1 MANLEGALGGAGAG
15 AGIGGAIGGPKGAI
29 IGGAVGGAA
38 GLFMPK
44 SGGVNTKSIGKTISE
59 YLSQVRAAGA
69 ATKADVARY
78 GKNTEKKVARYGN
91 ELIDASDNETAAFW
105 NNLGIFNEELINTA
119 SALVESYNG
128 DVVKALETLETNV
141 NKLNESYA
149 TDMGAE
155 IDRYATAGEAINAKL
170 AADKDLVETKFLDRV
185 NQFNREYQEQTF
197 QEADAAKQEVF
208 GEDDKFLTKAGELDQ
223 SFRAE
228 GALSEQT
235 FKDEEAANLA
245 RRDAEAR
252 AAEDTFR
259 RESLAEADS
268 LEGKTAGFGDT
279 FLNQMAGSVAGSK
292 AETAG
297 LFDWLSGGTA
307 KVDSEAEAARSLQF
321 NTANA
326 AAFGNLADTL
336 SKAAQQT
343 RMDLLA
349 NADPRALELSAIA
362 DNNAAAMMSGQIS
375 ADVQANLARSSAMQ
389 ALSGGFGAGSEM
401 GRGLSA
407 RDLGLT
413 SMDLMQ
419 QGTQMYDA
427 QRRLNYDT
435 RVAGTQVDP
444 FAVMQ
449 QSGLSS
455 EQALRTATS
464 NADMVNRDR
473 MAAADIMGRNIN
485 ARMDTER
492 LGFTTNLDNLRS
504 GAIAASGMRSDAFTN
519 VFNNQ
524 RQNIADAFA
533 QGNQGAFQR
542 YSGRGQDSRFSYSNM
557 LGAAESS
564 RNTRIGAINEA
575 SGQRMQ
581 TFDRLFGSNRG
592 AADDLRVQD
601 MTAAAQMADNRRDD
615 NIRYSGMRIGA
626 TQDIYNNNL
635 GFVDTVFNT
644 GLGLAGQNL
653 STGLSVAGDMY
664 KTNTVG
670 AGATYDARMGVY
682 GNIFNAKTNT
692 ANNVLNAKTSAAIA
706 ALNAETAALGGAA
719 ATNAN
724 LPVIEA
730 AARQGNAMQ
739 SAQIWGAALSSAS
752 SLAGSYRGS
761 QNWSNVGSRS
771 FGGYTGYTNN
781 PATGNMVGYAAP
793 TSYRPPGATSW
804 VNT

>member
-1 MANLEGALGGAGAG
+1 M
-15 AGIGGAIGGPKGAI
+15 AGIAAASTGASVGASM
-29 IGGAVGGAA
+29 
-38 GLFMPK
+38 LLNN
-44 SGGVNTKSIGKTISE
+44 SGGGSNTKSIKNTLDE
-59 YLSQVRAAGA
+59 YISQVSAAVAAGRSNVAGAVKGMNRRIERAAG
-69 ATKADVARY
+69 
-78 GKNTEKKVARYGN
+78 
-91 ELIDASDNETAAFW
+91 ELRDASDAETKEFW
-105 NNLGIFNEELINTA
+105 NGLGIFNEDLINSA
-119 SALVESYNG
+119 SALVEAYDG
-128 DVVKALETLETNV
+128 DVMRALESLETNV
-141 NKLNESYA
+141 NKLNEGYA
-149 TDMGAE
+149 EDMGAE
-155 IDRYATAGEAINAKL
+155 IERFGSVGEAINAQL
-170 AADKDLVETKFLDRV
+170 AADKDLTETKFLDRV

-197 QEADAAKQEVF
+197 QESDAAKQEVF
-208 GEDDKFLTKAGELDQ
+208 GEDDKFLTKASELDQ
-223 SFRAE
+223 GLKADS
-228 GALSEQT
+228 ALSEQT
-235 FKDEEAANLA
+235 FKDEEAAALA
-245 RRDAEAR
+245 RRDAEAK
-252 AAEDTFR
+252 AAETTFR
-259 RESLAEADS
+259 ADSLAEADA

-307 KVDSEAEAARSLQF
+307 TVDPEAEATRSLQF

-519 VFNNQ
+519 IFSNQ

-542 YSGRGQDSRFSYSNM
+542 FTGRGDVNRLSYGSM

-575 SGQRMQ
+575 SGQRLQ
-581 TFDRLFGSNRG
+581 TFDRLYGANMGVADTLRG
-592 AADDLRVQD
+592 QD
-601 MTAAAQMADNRRDD
+601 MTVAAQMADNRRDD
-615 NIRYSGMRIGA
+615 NIRTSGMRIAA
-626 TQDIYNNNL
+626 TQDIYNNNF
-635 GFVDTVFNT
+635 GVANTVFNT
-644 GLGLAGQNL
+644 GMGLAGQKL
-653 STGLSVAGDMY
+653 STGLSVAGDIY
-664 KTNTVG
+664 KTNVGG
-670 AGATYDARMGVY
+670 AGQVY
-682 GNIFNAKTNT
+682 NTRTGIESNIFGVRGQGAIAGAQMKTNYE
-692 ANNVLNAKTSAAIA
+692 IA
-706 ALNAETAALGGAA
+706 GLQAMAGALGGAA
-719 ATNAN
+719 ATEANIPMMNA
-724 LPVIEA
+724 A
-730 AARQGNAMQ
+730 MRQGQNQ
-739 SAQIWGAALSSAS
+739 QTAQLWGAALQAGS
-752 SLAGSYRGS
+752 SLAGSYLGS
-761 QNWSNVGSRS
+761 QNFNAMPGRS
-771 FGGYTGYTNN
+771 FGTAGPYTGSMSGIT
-781 PATGNMVGYAAP
+781 PA
-793 TSYRPPGATSW
+793 SYRPVPLPT
-804 VNT
+804 